1 MRATLKATPILLY
14 RPMTSEADGGG
25 MAVEAESSH
34 PYSFLLLGERWAY
47 EPHKVI
53 SNRRVENGYSAFI
66 HDSKPEIENLAN
78 KSFANYFSS
87 RI

>member
-34 PYSFLLLGERWAY
+34 PYSFLLLDERW
-47 EPHKVI
+47 
-53 SNRRVENGYSAFI
+53 
-66 HDSKPEIENLAN
+66 
-78 KSFANYFSS
+78 
-87 RI
+87 